1 MAEKTN
7 AQLRAFSSNPSS
19 PATSADLQLKLNYN
33 QFVDVVDSS
42 LSLTD
47 GGTVAGALTLTG
59 GNNAG
64 VKFLV
69 AGAAN
74 VVTAADSGKIIVFNV
89 AAATLCTL
97 PEPQIGLKY
106 TFITK
111 ILATGDHEIQAKNN
125 GHGFLGGLSVTSTT
139 AAKADFFSANA
150 NGADDFITQTGGTTG
165 GGPGSIVTVTGVA
178 GTSGAGCWLIA
189 GNIGAVGSTVE
200 TPFATS

>member
-1 MAEKTN
+1 MAEKTKKILKN
-7 AQLRAFSSNPSS
+7 FFKGGDNPTTTQYQDLIDSQLNL
-19 PATSADLQLKLNYN
+19 TEEN
-33 QFVDVVDSS
+33 Q
-42 LSLTD
+42 
-47 GGTVAGALTLTG
+47 TVAGTNTFSGLTTFSG

-89 AAATLCTL
+89 ADATLCTL

-106 TFITK
+106 TFVTK

-125 GHGFLGGLSVTSTT
+125 GHGFLGGVTVTSTT

-150 NGADDFITQTGGTTG
+150 NGADDFITQTGGTNG
-165 GGPGSIVTVTGVA
+165 GGPGSIITITGVA
-178 GTSGAGCWLIA
+178 DTSGAGCWLVA
-189 GNIGAVGSTVE
+189 GNLGAVGSTVV

>member
-1 MAEKTN
+1 MATKTK
-7 AQLRAFSSNPSS
+7 P
-19 PATSADLQLKLNYN
+19 QLKSMFKGGDEPTTEQYRDLI
-33 QFVDVVDSS
+33 DSAFN
-42 LSLTD
+42 LTDTAAQSLTSD
-47 GGTVAGALTLTG
+47 ITTAGSLTITG

-64 VKFLV
+64 VKFLI

-89 AAATLCTL
+89 ADATLCTL

-106 TFITK
+106 TFVTK

-125 GHGFLGGLSVTSTT
+125 GHGFLGGVTVTSTT

-150 NGADDFITQTGGTTG
+150 NGADDFITQTGGTNG
-165 GGPGSIVTVTGVA
+165 GGPGSIITITGIA
-178 GTSGAGCWLIA
+178 DTSGAGCWLVA
-189 GNIGAVGSTVE
+189 GNLGAVGSTTA